1 MLSAPELALE
11 MNAPP
16 AVELVL
22 AQAPGADAFTQL
34 IPLVLI
40 LGVFYFLLI
49 RPQQQ
54 KAREHEQ
61 MLADLAI
68 GDRVVTNGG
77 IYGKIVELR
86 ENDVSL
92 EISGSPRVVVQQD
105 RSKIAAVDKAGRKK
119 KED

>member
-1 MLSAPELALE
+1 MLSAPALAIETTSLTT
-11 MNAPP
+11 PVP
-16 AVELVL
+16 VVL
-22 AQAPGADAFTQL
+22 AQAAPDAITQL

-40 LGVFYFLLI
+40 MGVFYFLLI

-54 KAREHEQ
+54 KAKEHEQ
-61 MLADLAI
+61 MLSALAV

-77 IYGKIVELR
+77 IYGKVVELR

-105 RSKIAAVDKAGRKK
+105 RSKIAAVEKKGRKK
-119 KED
+119 ED